1 VAGNLTYLD
10 GKPRGLHVREDGAE
24 GSSADRSGLDFAG
37 RTPRGMRVVKR
48 GDSAFLGRQPRGF
61 SIDGSMP
68 EGAAAGSGVSVAN
81 ALAHGSVGGQSL
93 PPPATVSSV
102 SAEGGFEAAERPRPA
117 SPEEVRARALS
128 DLASSSAHLR
138 YEGALAAAALRIE
151 AAVPLLAGLAR
162 GSDAAAAPAVGA
174 LGVIGGEDAARALA
188 AALARQRETHVRI
201 RIIRA
206 LGVTRAKR
214 ALKPLL
220 RAFSSDLA
228 LVRIEAA
235 RALGNLGDAAAAPHL
250 RAALAEGG
258 TVTAVKV
265 AAASTLARLGD
276 PGGVDVLERAAS
288 SRSPEL
294 GAVAIRGLAAVAAA
308 TGPSADDG
316 SQRTRMRAVQAI
328 AVALGSRYAA
338 VWGEA
343 LRALA
348 RLRPTDAVRV
358 LDALG
363 GAAPEVRLRARV
375 AKAAFGGSGAREVL
389 EEALTHPAFE
399 LRAVTAEILGLLGD
413 RAAVEALSRS
423 LDDPHASVRVA
434 AAWALGRLGDPAA
447 APALERA
454 RARGDAALK
463 RTCAWAL
470 GVIGA
475 TGARGSGAV
484 AGRAAPKRGGGAR
497 PSGDHELQKI
507 VIGAGGRRFC
517 IIREPGG
524 GVVLLGRGEETS
536 AGYRVERI
544 VPGERGGGTVF
555 LAKGEEAL
563 TLRAAPKK
571 KAAP

>member
-1 VAGNLTYLD
+1 
-10 GKPRGLHVREDGAE
+10 
-24 GSSADRSGLDFAG
+24 
-37 RTPRGMRVVKR
+37 
-48 GDSAFLGRQPRGF
+48 
-61 SIDGSMP
+61 
-68 EGAAAGSGVSVAN
+68 AAAGSGVSVAN
-81 ALAHGSVGGQSL
+81 ALAHGSGGGHSL

-102 SAEGGFEAAERPRPA
+102 SAEKGFEAPERARPA
-117 SPEEVRARALS
+117 TPEEERARALS

-151 AAVPLLAGLAR
+151 AAVPLLARLAR

-174 LGVIGGEDAARALA
+174 LGVIGGDGAAKALA
-188 AALARQRETHVRI
+188 AAFARQRETHFRI

-235 RALGNLGDAAAAPHL
+235 RALGNLGDPGAAPHL
-250 RAALAEGG
+250 RAALAEGDAL
-258 TVTAVKV
+258 TAVKV

-276 PGGVDVLERAAS
+276 PGGLDVLERAAS

-308 TGPSADDG
+308 TGPSADDRA
-316 SQRTRMRAVQAI
+316 QRTRMRAVQTI

-348 RLRPTDAVRV
+348 RLKPADAVRV

-375 AKAAFGGSGAREVL
+375 AKAAFGGAGAREVL
-389 EEALTHPAFE
+389 EEALTNPAFE
-399 LRAVTAEILGLLGD
+399 LRAASAEILGLLGD
-413 RAAVEALSRS
+413 RAAVEALCRS

-454 RARGDAALK
+454 RAGTREGAALK

-470 GVIGA
+470 GVMGA
-475 TGARGSGAV
+475 TGARP
-484 AGRAAPKRGGGAR
+484 GRAAAGRGGGAQ
-497 PSGDHELQKI
+497 PSGDHKLQSI

-517 IIREPGG
+517 VIREPGG